1 MAAFTGAP
9 LLTTFFHTWFT
20 VFPENEGSISSQ
32 PPYTSVRSTRCHPRD
47 ANLQSNRLRTSSN
60 TKMSVFQAVCS
71 VHFFL
76 CKTERGKATWY
87 ERNPR
92 ETQVSEKTVALVDQS
107 GGTEMCFRFSVW
119 GAAFDSLDSYS
130 KGFFHFSFDIS
141 LRLPADVLTIH
152 TDNSRFC
159 CIHCYVPYVAVY

>member
-1 MAAFTGAP
+1 MKAAFPPNP
-9 LLTTFFHTWFT
+9 LTRLWDLHDVTLETPIFRAIAWEPPVTQRWVYFKRS
-20 VFPENEGSISSQ
+20 VASIF
-32 PPYTSVRSTRCHPRD
+32 
-47 ANLQSNRLRTSSN
+47 L
-60 TKMSVFQAVCS
+60 
-71 VHFFL
+71 L